1 MAPAPHAAHS
11 HTLCLPRG
19 QNPGRICL
27 GCQQGCQAPGC
38 SCRTTCPPS
47 TSLFFFFFCQVLC
60 SSSAGTGSLERGFA
74 RMARLSSC
82 TAHPSTALSPRLPKG
97 RALPAPCQASAPAH
111 HPPGRCGSCAGRGA
125 GTWSSSC
132 RCLQTRHPM
141 DRRIC
146 SALLPRGGT
155 EPAPSGRAG
164 GKASPA
170 AHGVRADTE
179 GLGPGFMLSSL
190 PPG

>member
-1 MAPAPHAAHS
+1 MAPASHAAHKPHS
-11 HTLCLPRG
+11 VLAQRSESWKDLPG
-19 QNPGRICL
+19 MPAGS
-27 GCQQGCQAPGC
+27 QAPGC

-47 TSLFFFFFCQVLC
+47 TSLLFFFCQVLC

-97 RALPAPCQASAPAH
+97 RALPAPCQASAAAH